1 MLSNTCVGSAAPP
14 HIHHYYIELKT
25 VLFLRSVNH
34 FVVCQLDYKTIIN
47 DKLPTYSTNPPP
59 PLQPQIILRAYA
71 DGCWRIDLIITGALH
86 TFIVYF
92 CSKWQIDCPS
102 VLIYNKRY
110 INNSHLYS
118 AINLLAMH
126 SRDPTPLFV
135 CVHARCLI
143 VSLKDH
149 DRQHGDSCCSAPP
162 SVWRAAE
169 IGGKPHLPATSAST
183 HAYLSYY
190 SQPHGRARAHTHAH
204 ARVLMTSILC
214 VRMRVI
220 SAVMLT
226 ICWRFVEMQ
235 AKCTA

>member
-1 MLSNTCVGSAAPP
+1 MKYV
-14 HIHHYYIELKT
+14 IHVYHW
-25 VLFLRSVNH
+25 N
-34 FVVCQLDYKTIIN
+34 VVCYQILVLVPLHHPTSTIITLN
-47 DKLPTYSTNPPP
+47 WKQFCSCGRLITLLCANWIIK
-59 PLQPQIILRAYA
+59 QIILRAYA